1 MVEAIIGLL
10 AGLGSLLIGFKLLS
24 DNIEKLATSGLKKLF
39 KKSKSTTVT
48 KNGKTFKFN
57 TYEDAIAFMCVKG

>member
-10 AGLGSLLIGFKLLS
+10 AGLGALLIGFKLLS

-39 KKSKSTTVT
+39 
-48 KNGKTFKFN
+48 NKTS
-57 TYEDAIAFMCVKG
+57 